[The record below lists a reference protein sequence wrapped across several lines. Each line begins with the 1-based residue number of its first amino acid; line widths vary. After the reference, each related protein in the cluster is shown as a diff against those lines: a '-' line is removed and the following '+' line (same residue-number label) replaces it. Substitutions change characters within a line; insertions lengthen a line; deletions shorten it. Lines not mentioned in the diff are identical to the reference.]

1 MTERTR
7 AIAIMN
13 PNTGRL
19 PADKIA
25 WFIGKL
31 LEQSYDVEFQYS
43 TYGGEEKR
51 LASEAA
57 DQPDVK
63 LVIAVGGDGTVAHVA
78 AGIIDK
84 QIDMAIIPN
93 GSTNVVARGLGI
105 PGDPFRAT
113 RALQRDM
120 APRWI
125 DVGVSGD
132 RVILHMAGSGLDSL
146 MFRDTRPA
154 MKRFFAWLAYVPPAL
169 KHLGIRPWR
178 FQITVDGQEFETDA
192 RMVLVANGSFVVN
205 PRFEVGRDIKIDDG
219 YLDLLVFRPPN
230 VAASL
235 SLAGWITLGKA
246 HRSRYVYQIKARSL
260 RIDSKPPA
268 PVEFDGDY
276 VGETPFEVEVR
287 PRALHIMVPS
297 RNIKEWRHPV
307 EPDYA
312 IAAKSEIRTL

>member
-7 AIAIMN
+7 AIAVMN
-13 PNTGRL
+13 PQTGRL
-19 PADKIA
+19 PADKVA
-25 WFIGKL
+25 WFIGKV
-31 LEQSYDVEFQYS
+31 LEQSYDVEFRYS
-43 TYGGEEKR
+43 TFAGEER
-51 LASEAA
+51 DLASAAA
-57 DQPDVK
+57 DEPGVE

-78 AGIIDK
+78 AGIMGK
-84 QIDMAIIPN
+84 EIDMAIIPN

-113 RALQRDM
+113 RTLQRDM

-146 MFRDTRPA
+146 MFRDTRPG

-178 FQITVDGQEFETDA
+178 FRITVDGQEIETDA

-205 PRFEVGRDIKIDDG
+205 PRFKVGKDILIDDG
-219 YLDLLVFRPPN
+219 YLDLLIFRPPN
-230 VAASL
+230 IAAAL

-246 HRSRYVYQIKARSL
+246 HRSRYVYQTKARSL
-260 RIDSKPPA
+260 RIESTPQA

-276 VGETPFEVEVR
+276 VGVTPFEVEVR

-297 RNIKEWRHPV
+297 QRVQGWSERS
-307 EPDYA
+307 ESDYA
-312 IAAKSEIRTL
+312 IAAKTHRPPY

>member
-1 MTERTR
+1 
-7 AIAIMN
+7 MN

-19 PADKIA
+19 PGDKLA
-25 WFIGKL
+25 WFIGKM
-31 LEQSYDVEFQYS
+31 LEPTYDVEFRFS
-43 TYGGEEKR
+43 TYAGEER
-51 LASEAA
+51 LLAETAA
-57 DQPDVK
+57 GETD
-63 LVIAVGGDGTVAHVA
+63 LIIAVGGDGTVAHVA
-78 AGIIDK
+78 SGILGKDV
-84 QIDMAIIPN
+84 DMAIIPN

-105 PGDPFRAT
+105 PGDPFRAA
-113 RALQRDM
+113 RSLQRDM

-178 FQITVDGQEFETDA
+178 FKITVDGQEFETVA

-230 VAASL
+230 IPASL

-246 HRSRYVYQIKARSL
+246 HRSRYVYQTRAKTL
-260 RIDSKPPA
+260 RIDSDPPA

-276 VGETPFEVEVR
+276 VGVTPFEVTIH
-287 PRALHIMVPS
+287 PRALHIMA
-297 RNIKEWRHPV
+297 PV
-307 EPDYA
+307 VRASSWSSPNHTDYA
-312 IAAKSEIRTL
+312 VATLSEPGRF